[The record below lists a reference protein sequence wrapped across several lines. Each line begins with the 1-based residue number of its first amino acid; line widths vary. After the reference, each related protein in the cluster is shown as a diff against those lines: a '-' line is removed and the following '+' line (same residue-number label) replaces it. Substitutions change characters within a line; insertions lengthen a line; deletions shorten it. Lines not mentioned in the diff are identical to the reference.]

1 MEINEIWIILF
12 LSIIL
17 HDKELLRSVVIKYIL
32 CRCDKKKKS
41 QVEGWCHQ
49 ASRIGDPSIHA
60 PWTSTIEQLSKNTDI
75 SERAY
80 EST

>member
-1 MEINEIWIILF
+1 MKFGLYCSFQLYCMTRNF
-12 LSIIL
+12 LGLWSLNIFYV
-17 HDKELLRSVVIKYIL
+17 DVI
-32 CRCDKKKKS
+32 KKKKS